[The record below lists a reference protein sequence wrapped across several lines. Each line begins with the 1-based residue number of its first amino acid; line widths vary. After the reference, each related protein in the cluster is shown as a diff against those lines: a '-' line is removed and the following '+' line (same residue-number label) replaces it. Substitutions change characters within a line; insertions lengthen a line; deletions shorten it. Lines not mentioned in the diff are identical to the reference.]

1 MKETINFEKLGELV
15 KSYVTA
21 VGAAKQHK
29 KELVE
34 YLSNADAFDDFA
46 GIISDLT
53 LLLKG

>member
-15 KSYVTA
+15 KNYVAA

-46 GIISDLT
+46 EIISDLT